1 MSIVKRPTIRN
12 RRISSSPSPPGS
24 PHPAYDPIRMEP
36 VARLE
41 TSSAVPLSIKQVD
54 LDGYDIVP
62 PVPAFHNTF
71 DLPASSFYSFQELQD
86 DIAKAISAQNGIPHR
101 RVEAKRD
108 FYFKL
113 SAHYRRHT
121 DEKRQ
126 DVRVTAQNWDELRLL
141 LLSDEVYVA
150 CFSVLWWKKT
160 TGQRRADRAEALDG
174 FLLWLFAGSDL
185 DDPIHAFWRIILPA
199 RQGRQLYRIDRWN
212 ATAHAFCA
220 PGFLSWSQQPNIA
233 MPKADK
239 LFESER
245 YHFGE

>member
-1 MSIVKRPTIRN
+1 MSIVKRPTIKN

-36 VARLE
+36 VARLDN
-41 TSSAVPLSIKQVD
+41 SSVVPLSTKQVD

-62 PVPAFHNTF
+62 PVPAFHNSF
-71 DLPASSFYSFQELQD
+71 ELSASSFYGFQELQD
-86 DIAKAISAQNGIPHR
+86 DIAKAISAQNGFPHR

-141 LLSDEVYVA
+141 LLSDEVHVA

-160 TGQRRADRAEALDG
+160 TGQRRADRAEV
-174 FLLWLFAGSDL
+174 GSSL
-185 DDPIHAFWRIILPA
+185 ACCVV
-199 RQGRQLYRIDRWN
+199 Q
-212 ATAHAFCA
+212 
-220 PGFLSWSQQPNIA
+220 
-233 MPKADK
+233 
-239 LFESER
+239 
-245 YHFGE
+245 

>member
-1 MSIVKRPTIRN
+1 MSIKRPTIRN

-24 PHPAYDPIRMEP
+24 PHLAYDPIRMEE
-36 VARLE
+36 VHRAGIN
-41 TSSAVPLSIKQVD
+41 SAVPLSIKQVD

-62 PVPAFHNTF
+62 PVQAYHNTF
-71 DLPASSFYSFQELQD
+71 EIPHSSFYNLSELQD
-86 DIAKAISAQNGIPHR
+86 DIVKAISAQNGFPHR

-141 LLSDEVYVA
+141 LLSDEVHVA

-160 TGQRRADRAEALDG
+160 TGQRRADRAEV
-174 FLLWLFAGSDL
+174 GS
-185 DDPIHAFWRIILPA
+185 
-199 RQGRQLYRIDRWN
+199 
-212 ATAHAFCA
+212 
-220 PGFLSWSQQPNIA
+220 
-233 MPKADK
+233 K
-239 LFESER
+239 LACCVVQ
-245 YHFGE
+245 

>member
-36 VARLE
+36 VQRLGI
-41 TSSAVPLSIKQVD
+41 SSAVPLSIKQVD

-62 PVPAFHNTF
+62 YVPAYHNTF
-71 DLPASSFYSFQELQD
+71 ELPDSSYYGLQELQD
-86 DIAKAISAQNGIPHR
+86 DIAKAISARTGFPHR

-108 FYFKL
+108 FYFRL

-141 LLSDEVYVA
+141 LLSDEVHVA

-160 TGQRRADRAEALDG
+160 TGQRRADRAEL
-174 FLLWLFAGSDL
+174 GSGL
-185 DDPIHAFWRIILPA
+185 ACCVV
-199 RQGRQLYRIDRWN
+199 Q
-212 ATAHAFCA
+212 
-220 PGFLSWSQQPNIA
+220 
-233 MPKADK
+233 
-239 LFESER
+239 
-245 YHFGE
+245 

>member
-1 MSIVKRPTIRN
+1 MSIVKRPTIKN

-36 VARLE
+36 VARLD

-71 DLPASSFYSFQELQD
+71 DLPALGGLYSFQELQD
-86 DIAKAISAQNGIPHR
+86 DIAKSISAQNGLAHR
-101 RVEAKRD
+101 RLEAKRD

-113 SAHYRRHT
+113 SAHYKRHA

-141 LLSDEVYVA
+141 LLSDEVHVA

-174 FLLWLFAGSDL
+174 FFYDS
-185 DDPIHAFWRIILPA
+185 LPNLIFKMI
-199 RQGRQLYRIDRWN
+199 RV
-212 ATAHAFCA
+212 TC
-220 PGFLSWSQQPNIA
+220 
-233 MPKADK
+233 
-239 LFESER
+239 
-245 YHFGE
+245 FGASL

>member
-1 MSIVKRPTIRN
+1 
-12 RRISSSPSPPGS
+12 
-24 PHPAYDPIRMEP
+24 MEP

-141 LLSDEVYVA
+141 LLSDEVEGLIVQRPLMGSCYGSLPDLILMIRFTRFGASFYPHVKDDSYTEVA
-150 CFSVLWWKKT
+150 QIY
-160 TGQRRADRAEALDG
+160 GGDRSGTKDHLRNIA
-174 FLLWLFAGSDL
+174 
-185 DDPIHAFWRIILPA
+185 PV
-199 RQGRQLYRIDRWN
+199 DRWN

>member
-36 VARLE
+36 VDRLGL
-41 TSSAVPLSIKQVD
+41 TSAAVPLSIKQVD

-62 PVPAFHNTF
+62 PVPAYYNTF
-71 DLPASSFYSFQELQD
+71 ELPRSSFYSLQELQD
-86 DIAKAISAQNGIPHR
+86 DIAKAISAQNGFPHR

-141 LLSDEVYVA
+141 LLSDEVHVA

-160 TGQRRADRAEALDG
+160 TGQQKADRAEL
-174 FLLWLFAGSDL
+174 
-185 DDPIHAFWRIILPA
+185 
-199 RQGRQLYRIDRWN
+199 GRSLACCVMQ
-212 ATAHAFCA
+212 
-220 PGFLSWSQQPNIA
+220 
-233 MPKADK
+233 
-239 LFESER
+239 
-245 YHFGE
+245 